1 MTMVADGF
9 TAQEDRVAYLFYKNG
24 RTSKLELRHVYG
36 IQNPAEAINASEAKY
51 HYTVETGAT
60 LPNGDVP
67 YRLVEGSIPAIAGTL
82 PMFTAEQI
90 EDADS
95 GPYVAA
101 LDLYVCRECGRHPVY
116 LPSGGKDGPLT
127 SICPRHGP
135 RLFSRVP

>member
-1 MTMVADGF
+1 MSHDGF

-24 RTSKLELRHVYG
+24 RTSKLEMRHTYG
-36 IQNPAEAINASEAKY
+36 IQNPAEAVNAAERKY
-51 HYTVETGAT
+51 HFKVETGDA

-67 YRLVEGSIPAIAGTL
+67 YSLIDGSVPAIAGTV
-82 PMFTAEQI
+82 PMWTEAQI
-90 EDADS
+90 QDADS

-116 LPSGGKDGPLT
+116 LPDGGKDDPLR

-135 RLFSRVP
+135 ALFVRVV

>member
-24 RTSKLELRHVYG
+24 RTSKFELRHQYG
-36 IQNPAEAINASEAKY
+36 IQNPAEAINASEKKY
-51 HYTVETGAT
+51 HFVVETGAT

-82 PMFTAEQI
+82 PIFSAEQI
-90 EDADS
+90 DNADS

-101 LDLYVCRECGRHPVY
+101 LDLYKCRDCGRHPVY
-116 LPSGGKDGPLT
+116 MPSGGVDGPLQGV
-127 SICPRHGP
+127 CPRHGAA
-135 RLFSRVP
+135 LFNRVL